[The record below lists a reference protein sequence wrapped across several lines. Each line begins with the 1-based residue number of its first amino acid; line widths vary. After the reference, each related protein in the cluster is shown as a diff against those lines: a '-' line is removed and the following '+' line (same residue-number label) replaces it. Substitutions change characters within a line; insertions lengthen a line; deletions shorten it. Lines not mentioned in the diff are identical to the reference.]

1 MLFGLDETESLI
13 LSISVIGFITI
24 VAGCV
29 SGLTLSLFSIDE
41 TFLKVLADGPDGP
54 DKRRAQNILAVTASP
69 HWLLVTLLL
78 TNAAAIESMPMIIDS
93 ILNPIAAICISVV
106 LVLVFGEVIPQ
117 ALFIRHALPIGS
129 FFSFPLR
136 GLMWL
141 TCPVSW
147 TVAKILDAVVGH
159 REAVFFRRRELREF
173 LILQQEMLD
182 QPLLSDDDNDER
194 RSDTNNPARL
204 LAAEMKQKISEQEI
218 SIMLGALSLS
228 ETMVSDETFKY
239 TKLEAVVSLSEN
251 TIVDKNQCERLFL
264 CGFSRILVHKHGHP
278 REITGFFLSKMLIKL
293 IYRTVE
299 RAPTVKDLAVMEA
312 HSCMTTDFLS
322 DVYQSMQMKS
332 CHMAVVYE
340 ESYGDTERKAVGIVT
355 SHDIL
360 EFIHRCSFS
369 DETDMRN
376 GAPLQLLVKS
386 WYQMKF
392 RKQVMESAAVFGGG
406 GGAGGVSGP
415 PSSGGGAASM
425 GTMVHHGPASLRQ
438 QDIFSSPG
446 YQTASGQWD
455 QSPAS
460 QNRSFSR
467 IPTTRHSGYG
477 QGRHSGLGRQNSGV
491 LGNGPHSFSL
501 AKIDRN
507 KNGEKEMM
515 MKKPGSPTTSR
526 SHGVNVSG
534 YGSL

>member
-13 LSISVIGFITI
+13 FSISVIAFITI

-41 TFLKVLADGPDGP
+41 TYLKVLADGPEGP
-54 DKRRAQNILAVTASP
+54 DKRRAQNVLAVTASP

-129 FFSFPLR
+129 FFSLPLR
-136 GLMWL
+136 CLMWA
-141 TCPVSW
+141 TSPISW

-173 LILQQEMLD
+173 LVLQQEMLD
-182 QPLLSDDDNDER
+182 QPLLSDDDHDDR
-194 RSDTNNPARL
+194 RSDAGNPARI

-228 ETMVSDETFKY
+228 ETMVEDVLK
-239 TKLEAVVSLSEN
+239 TKLEDVVSLSE
-251 TIVDKNQCERLFL
+251 TTVVDKNQCERLFL
-264 CGFSRILVHKHGHP
+264 CGFSRILVHKPGHP
-278 REITGFFLSKMLIKL
+278 EHITGFFLTKMLIKL
-293 IYRTVE
+293 IYRTQE
-299 RAPTVKDLAVMEA
+299 RAPTVKDLAIMEA
-312 HSCMTTDFLS
+312 HVCSPYDLLS
-322 DVYQSMQMKS
+322 EVYQALQLKS
-332 CHMAVVYE
+332 CHLAVVCE
-340 ESYGDTERKAVGIVT
+340 DSDTGNGRKALGIIT

-392 RKQVMESAAVFGGG
+392 RKQVMESATMFGGSG
-406 GGAGGVSGP
+406 IGASGP
-415 PSSGGGAASM
+415 PSSGGGPSM
-425 GTMVHHGPASLRQ
+425 GAMHYNGGTATFRG
-438 QDIFSSPG
+438 DIFSSPG
-446 YQTASGQWD
+446 LGTSAQWD

-460 QNRSFSR
+460 HNRSFSR
-467 IPTTRHSGYG
+467 IMATRHSGI
-477 QGRHSGLGRQNSGV
+477 GRQNSGV
-491 LGNGPHSFSL
+491 LATQGNGPHSFSL
-501 AKIDRN
+501 SRIDRN
-507 KNGEKEMM
+507 KTGEREMM
-515 MKKPGSPTTSR
+515 VRKPGSPTTSR
-526 SHGVNVSG
+526 SHGVNTSG